1 MVLFSAQTQSFFDD
15 ELPYT
20 ELPGDLVPVTAELHI
35 QLLDAINS
43 GCIIFADLTYSEAK
57 PDQFHEWNGSEWRD
71 PRTQVEIA
79 AYERSLLK
87 KLSKRQFSLYLYDN
101 DKYDQVMHAIEAN
114 PRFKIEYDTV
124 SEIGRLSPTVTAMS
138 NLLGWT
144 DEWIDGMWREALTL

>member
-1 MVLFSAQTQSFFDD
+1 MIKFSLKNKAFYDS
-15 ELPYT
+15 ELNYT
-20 ELPGDLVPVTAELHI
+20 DLPNDLVEITENQYIEL
-35 QLLDAINS
+35 LSALNS
-43 GCIIFADLTYSEAK
+43 GCIVFDNLTYSS
-57 PDQFHEWNGSEWRD
+57 PRPSQFHEWNGSEWID

-79 AYERSLLK
+79 AYKRSLLK
-87 KLSKRQFSLYLYDN
+87 KLSKQQFSLYLYDN